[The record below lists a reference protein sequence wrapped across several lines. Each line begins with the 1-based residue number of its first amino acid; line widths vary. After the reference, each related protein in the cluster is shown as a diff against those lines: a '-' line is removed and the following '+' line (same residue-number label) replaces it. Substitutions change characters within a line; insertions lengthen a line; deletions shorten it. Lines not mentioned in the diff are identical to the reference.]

1 MKTGFEIDK
10 RVVKIG
16 IEGSDKTEVLKNMA
30 RMLVDAGYVKESYID
45 GILKREKIFPTGI
58 PLDGYGIAL
67 PHTDIEHVNS
77 PMVAVATLKEPIEF
91 NCMGGGEEDKVDV
104 KIVFMLAMKDGNEQ
118 LPMLQ
123 SLMDIIQDNELIKDI
138 CESTD
143 NELLASL
150 LTEKLG
156 NQVNV

>member
-1 MKTGFEIDK
+1 VKTGFDIDK

-16 IEGSDKTEVLKNMA
+16 IEGRDKTEVLTNMA
-30 RMLVDAGYVKESYID
+30 RMLVEAGYVKESYID

-58 PLDGYGIAL
+58 PLDGYGIAI

-77 PMVAVATLKEPIEF
+77 PMVAVATLINPIEF
-91 NCMGGGEEDKVDV
+91 NCMGGGDEDRVAV
-104 KIVFMLAMKDGNEQ
+104 KIIFMLAMKDGNEQ

-123 SLMDIIQDNELIKDI
+123 SLMHIIQDNKLINDI

-150 LTEKLG
+150 LTAELG
-156 NQVNV
+156 KQVNV